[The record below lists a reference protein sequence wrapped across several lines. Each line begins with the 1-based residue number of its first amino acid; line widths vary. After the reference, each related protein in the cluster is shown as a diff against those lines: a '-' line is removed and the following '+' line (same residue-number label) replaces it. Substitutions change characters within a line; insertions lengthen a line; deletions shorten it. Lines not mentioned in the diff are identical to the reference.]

1 MFNIFTMNA
10 ALNLL
15 QGIGKPL
22 LSLGAQNNSV
32 AVLQKCLASLGYDLA
47 HSETSQGNFDGI
59 YGSGTQTSVVDF
71 QSDQK
76 INPDGVA
83 GNVTF
88 TRIKED
94 LPTYR
99 ELLEKLK
106 NINSEE
112 FRKRFDLSG
121 VPTPKGLPESFV
133 WRPMGYVIAIMTQID
148 TLLGEGDVPK
158 AVIEQIKY
166 RVKIRPEKT
175 SAFSSAQTSH
185 GSINFTPSHYIPG
198 EKLYLG
204 KDFTIRASLLHE
216 IFHAMRHTN
225 KLGSSDNVVQTGRRR
240 NLTEVSYPPGGR
252 EMGNEVKL
260 NFKNRGEL
268 LAITVTNTYRS
279 EINPV
284 PIKHP
289 YNKEML
295 FLRSDHEGFLKQN
308 GLPRPDLFHLSPEI
322 APHLKTFRGEQPDL
336 CKKIAVSKA
345 PFNPIRELK

>member
-1 MFNIFTMNA
+1 MFNVFTMST

-15 QGIGKPL
+15 NGIGNPL

-32 AVLQKCLASLGYDLA
+32 AVLQKCLASLGYDLT
-47 HSETSQGNFDGI
+47 HSESSQGNFDGI
-59 YGSGTQTSVVDF
+59 YGTGTQSSVIDF

-83 GNVTF
+83 GNVTI
-88 TRIKED
+88 TRLKND

-106 NINSEE
+106 NIKSEE
-112 FRKRFDLSG
+112 FRKRFDLAG
-121 VPTPKGLPESFV
+121 YPTPKGLPTGIV
-133 WRPMGYVIAIMTQID
+133 WRPMGYVIAVMTQID

-158 AVIEQIKY
+158 AVIEHIKH
-166 RVKIRPEKT
+166 RVEIRPEGN
-175 SAFSSAQTSH
+175 SSYSYPTTAH
-185 GSINFTPSHYIPG
+185 GKIKFTPAHYIP
-198 EKLYLG
+198 EAKLYLG
-204 KDFTIRASLLHE
+204 KDFAVRASLLHE

-225 KLGSSDNVVQTGRRR
+225 KLGGSDNVVQTGRQRS
-240 NLTEVSYPPGGR
+240 LTEVRYPPGGKQ
-252 EMGNEVKL
+252 MGNEVKL

-295 FLRSDHEGFLKQN
+295 FLRSDHEGFLKQT
-308 GLPRPDLFHLSPEI
+308 GLPRPDLFHLSSGI
-322 APHLKTFRGEQPDL
+322 APHLKKFREEQPDL
-336 CKKIAVSKA
+336 CKKIAASKA
-345 PFNPIRELK
+345 PFNPMRELG